1 MTKIIWN
8 KPFAWA
14 NFESNSKSEQLPS
27 ESKLSQVTRD
37 LDRDNSKSKWS
48 MNRGVKP
55 FENDPRAIRITA
67 IASYFE
73 SNSKSQQSPSST
85 IRIEA
90 ITSWSRLFDLGT
102 IHQGNR
108 IKLWNRIRI
117 NRNQENQNQAYT
129 WRSRSMVMAK
139 EFEFKFKRLLDF
151 YKNRA
156 LSVNLWCWRLCG
168 AVFKNEMVRTKL
180 SSIPLILHK

>member
-37 LDRDNSKSKWS
+37 LDRDNSKSKRS
-48 MNRGVKP
+48 MNRGLKP
-55 FENDPRAIRITA
+55 FENDPREIRITA

-117 NRNQENQNQAYT
+117 NQNQENQNQAYT

-139 EFEFKFKRLLDF
+139 EFEFQCWIRIRISLNYKNKETLFILFFSMLDF
-151 YKNRA
+151 
-156 LSVNLWCWRLCG
+156 
-168 AVFKNEMVRTKL
+168 F
-180 SSIPLILHK
+180 LICYILNFLKWV